1 MREHH
6 EAWQGRAETSCKI
19 AEMRLC
25 TDAFIRDQV
34 FVKEGDCDESIPQQR
49 TRHGYPLPSAK
60 LLFVCALCHDCLGTS
75 APPVVNSLFA
85 PVIQHAT

>member
-49 TRHGYPLPSAK
+49 TRQGHPLRRSNFFQGVYVTIVK
-60 LLFVCALCHDCLGTS
+60 V
-75 APPVVNSLFA
+75 PPPKGGAARPFA
-85 PVIQHAT
+85 

>member
-34 FVKEGDCDESIPQQR
+34 FVKEGDCDESRPRQ
-49 TRHGYPLPSAK
+49 
-60 LLFVCALCHDCLGTS
+60 
-75 APPVVNSLFA
+75 N
-85 PVIQHAT
+85 